1 MDLVAPAQVDVV
13 VASAGCRDLAVL
25 LVAGCQAAAECHA
38 SVAGIADAGACSSL
52 DGDNVAQRLAI
63 ARRQRPGT
71 DAHGDWHQ
79 PRGAPASRTTPVAA
93 DRFWTE
99 LEEAG
104 GHAG

>member
-1 MDLVAPAQVDVV
+1 LGLVAPAQVDVV
-13 VASAGCRDLAVL
+13 VATVGLCDLAAVV
-25 LVAGCQAAAECHA
+25 LVAGYQAAAECHA

-63 ARRQRPGT
+63 ACRQPGT

-79 PRGAPASRTTPVAA
+79 PRGAPASRTTPIAA